1 MGYHS
6 IQIPY
11 PLSRGTNDGI
21 FHDFQDFQGTRQE
34 STGRRHDG
42 TSRPGSRYGVVATGV
57 VD

>member
-21 FHDFQDFQGTRQE
+21 SHDFQGTRQE
-34 STGRRHDG
+34 STGQRHDA
-42 TSRPGSRYGVVATGV
+42 TSRPSSRYGVVATEV

>member
-11 PLSRGTNDGI
+11 PLSRGTDDGI
-21 FHDFQDFQGTRQE
+21 FHDYQGTRQE

-42 TSRPGSRYGVVATGV
+42 TSRAGSRYGVVATEV
-57 VD
+57 VDS